1 MWRFYCRC
9 LSQEGTITTV
19 FLRGNAVIL
28 VKPVPVMNY
37 LLGVHGLSFPSAHE
51 FILEMNTVFVVSC
64 SSSQVGQ
71 GMSDIDLNKEE

>member
-1 MWRFYCRC
+1 MPITRGHHHHC
-9 LSQEGTITTV
+9 LSEGECCHPSEASTCDEH
-19 FLRGNAVIL
+19 
-28 VKPVPVMNY
+28 